1 MESGTT
7 ELTRLPGLEVPEVP
21 VPQASGERGRW
32 IERGPSGKLMLFSGR
47 SNPELSER
55 IAELLNISLGE
66 VELETF
72 ANGET
77 YCRYCESI
85 RGADVF
91 LIQSC
96 HGLHSNDHLM
106 ELMIMIQAAKLAS
119 ANRITAVMPWYPYSR
134 QDKKSAPREPIT
146 AKLVADMLVA
156 AGVDRILTMDLH
168 AGQIQGF
175 VSIPVDH
182 MTALPLFAQYYR
194 DKGLHGDDVVAVSP
208 DPGRAKMARKFGEM
222 LEADLAIM
230 NKTRPARDSAAVT
243 EVIGRVKGKVAIM
256 TDDIIV
262 TGGTLIAGAQALKDA
277 GATEVYACAT
287 HALIPESAFEKLGQ
301 SQLKEIVVTDT
312 VPINPLLSARQL
324 PRAAHGLDPPRGHD
338 QERLLG
344 RVRLGD
350 LRRRKPALL
359 AFSPSRAG
367 SRCGCYPFATPRLD
381 GSPSAP
387 PRFPR
392 RRRVTQCEPL
402 SPVPGVP
409 PVPRGT
415 AGTRGT
421 AESKYP
427 NHRSR
432 PAHRPTSAGTSSFA
446 FSWSIP
452 SASAIAFGVAGPA
465 ARR

>member
-1 MESGTT
+1 MLRVPSRGGSTRKATVESGTT

-21 VPQASGERGRW
+21 VSQASGERGRW

-146 AKLVADMLVA
+146 AKLVADMLLA

-287 HALIPESAFEKLGQ
+287 HALIPESAFVKLGQ

-312 VPINPLLSARQL
+312 VPINPLLRPDNFPEPLTVSI
-324 PRAAHGLDPPRGHD
+324 
-338 QERLLG
+338 
-344 RVRLGD
+344 
-350 LRRRKPALL
+350 LL
-359 AFSPSRAG
+359 ADTIKNVFS
-367 SRCGCYPFATPRLD
+367 D
-381 GSPSAP
+381 
-387 PRFPR
+387 
-392 RRRVTQCEPL
+392 
-402 SPVPGVP
+402 
-409 PVPRGT
+409 
-415 AGTRGT
+415 
-421 AESKYP
+421 ESV
-427 NHRSR
+427 
-432 PAHRPTSAGTSSFA
+432 
-446 FSWSIP
+446 
-452 SASAIAFGVAGPA
+452 SAIFAGENQLF
-465 ARR
+465 